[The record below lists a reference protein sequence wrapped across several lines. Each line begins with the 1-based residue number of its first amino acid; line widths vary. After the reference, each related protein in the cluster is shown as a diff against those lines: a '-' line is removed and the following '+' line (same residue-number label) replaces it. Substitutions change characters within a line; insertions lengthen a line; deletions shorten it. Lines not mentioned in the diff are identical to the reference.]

1 MRVLVTNDDGVE
13 APGIAAL
20 VAGLMDAHHD
30 VLVVAPLS
38 DASGAGTGTGPQRRE
53 VVDRFACVRT
63 QVAGA
68 PAFGLDALPSLCVTA
83 ACVGAFGEPPELV
96 VSGVNAG
103 RNVGRSVLH
112 SGTVGA
118 ALTAAQLGWPSIAA
132 SAQTREGRPAIFTP
146 AVALTVTLIDE
157 KLYHRG
163 IVLNCNT
170 PDRELAKIRGVRL
183 APLGDADLIAGARV
197 VDSYLEMEFLRQPA
211 GAPETD
217 EILTEQGFA
226 TLTPLAGLQIELGAA
241 KERLNDALDA
251 LERRLLRSR

>member
-20 VAGLMDAHHD
+20 VAGLIDAHHD
-30 VLVVAPLS
+30 VVVVAPLT

-63 QVAGA
+63 QVGGA

-83 ACVGAFGEPPELV
+83 GCAGAFGEPPELV

-118 ALTAAQLGWPSIAA
+118 ALTAAQLGWPAIAA
-132 SAQTREGRPAIFTP
+132 SAQTRGGRPAVFAP
-146 AVALTVTLIDE
+146 AVALTTALIDE
-157 KLYHRG
+157 KLYCDG
-163 IVLNCNT
+163 VVLNCNT
-170 PDRELAKIRGVRL
+170 PDRELAEIQGVRL
-183 APLGDADLIAGARV
+183 APLGDANLIAAARV
-197 VDSYLEMEFLRQPA
+197 VGSYLEMEFLRQSDGEA
-211 GAPETD
+211 ETD
-217 EILTEQGFA
+217 EILTERGFA
-226 TLTPLAGLQIELGAA
+226 TLTPIAGLRVERSGALD
-241 KERLNDALDA
+241 RLVAALDA
-251 LERRLLRSR
+251 LERRFLR